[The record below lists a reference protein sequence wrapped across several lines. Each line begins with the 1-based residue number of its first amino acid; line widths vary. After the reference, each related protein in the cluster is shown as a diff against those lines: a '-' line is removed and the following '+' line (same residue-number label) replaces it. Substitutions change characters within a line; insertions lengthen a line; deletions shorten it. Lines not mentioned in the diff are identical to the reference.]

1 MIKEERLVQILSI
14 INEKKF
20 ITAEELENLL
30 YVSLSTVRRDLAE
43 LNRRGLI
50 IRSQGG
56 AIVKSE
62 AESTDT
68 IAMVTD
74 PLSAAKTAIAKR
86 ASEMVNDGDVI
97 FMSASSTVLLMA
109 RFLREKRN
117 ITVVTNSLQAVS
129 LLSEYDISVYGC
141 GGKFI
146 EHSNALCGN
155 SAVEFIDGFN
165 YDATFFSCTAISPLG
180 DICTDP
186 KFVPVLKASLLRSKK
201 RVCLCDGS
209 KFEKAALH
217 NTLTA
222 NQIDFL
228 ITDSVAYPR
237 SFAQKVM
244 RV

>member
-14 INEKKF
+14 INENKF
-20 ITAEELENLL
+20 VTAEELQNAL

-62 AESTDT
+62 AESTDS

-74 PLSAAKTAIAKR
+74 PLSSAKTAIAKR
-86 ASEMVNDGDVI
+86 ASELVNDGDVI
-97 FMSASSTVLLMA
+97 FLSASSTVLLMV
-109 RFLREKRN
+109 RFLRERKN

-129 LLSEYDISVYGC
+129 LLSECGIRVYGC

-155 SAVEFIDGFN
+155 AAVEFIECFN
-165 YDATFFSCTAISPLG
+165 YDATFFSCTAITPLG
-180 DICTDP
+180 NICTDP
-186 KFVPVLKASLLRSKK
+186 KFVPVLKASLLHSKM
-201 RVCLCDGS
+201 RACLCDGS
-209 KFEKAALH
+209 KFEKTALH
-217 NTLTA
+217 NSLTA

-228 ITDSVAYPR
+228 ITDSISYPK
-237 SFAQKVM
+237 SFEQKVM